1 MGKHVDLRCSR
12 RLTLQEARALVEL
25 VEVTKP
31 TRGQFRGVGNAVKKL
46 RAALLLAEH
55 ECKFSREGFCKICNR
70 PRGFVP
76 YNPVE
81 RLLKAAREVA
91 ERRQKLREDEK
102 RRADIRD
109 RQEAL
114 RHRVIKFPG
123 GGAGA

>member
-1 MGKHVDLRCSR
+1 MSKYVDLRCSR
-12 RLTLQEARALVEL
+12 RLTFQEARALVEL
-25 VEVTKP
+25 VVVTKP
-31 TRGQFRGVGNAVKKL
+31 TRGKFRGVGKAVKKL

-55 ECKFSREGFCKICNR
+55 DCKYDRDGICKICFR

-76 YNPVE
+76 YNPKE

-102 RRADIRD
+102 RQAEIRD

-114 RHRVIKFPG
+114 RHRVIKFPTG
-123 GGAGA
+123 GGAA